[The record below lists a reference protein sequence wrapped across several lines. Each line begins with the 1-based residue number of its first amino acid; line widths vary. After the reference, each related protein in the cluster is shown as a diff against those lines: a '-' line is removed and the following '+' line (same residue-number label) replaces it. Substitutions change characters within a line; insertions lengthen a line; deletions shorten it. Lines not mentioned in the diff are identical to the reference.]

1 MLRLECASIVCLWI
15 FSSPHVAREV
25 VLVTPRLLWQEC
37 NLHVI
42 LSYLELWVTPILAAL
57 S

>member
-1 MLRLECASIVCLWI
+1 MCFWI
-15 FSSPHVAREV
+15 FSSRHVAREV

-37 NLHVI
+37 KLHVI